1 MIRKISV
8 IYIMIMMTAVSVY
21 AGDAASVISQLEKI
35 RTYTA
40 DFVQLTEIEGFGEDE
55 YSGRLYIRSGE
66 KALWDYDMPYRQ
78 FYLFDAD
85 TMKYYDSDTKQL
97 VVQELDPA
105 QNVFMRLMLNPA
117 DIRDDFAVELK
128 GDRLILSPNED
139 FGLRE
144 ITFTVKNSR
153 VTGIITKDQN
163 GNNTVINLKNIEI
176 DKEIAPSVFEP
187 EIPEDT
193 EIFRYN

>member
-1 MIRKISV
+1 
-8 IYIMIMMTAVSVY
+8 
-21 AGDAASVISQLEKI
+21 
-35 RTYTA
+35 
-40 DFVQLTEIEGFGEDE
+40 
-55 YSGRLYIRSGE
+55 
-66 KALWDYDMPYRQ
+66 MPYRQ

-85 TMKYYDSDTKQL
+85 TMKYYDSDTKRL